1 MYHLVLRTSALTLA
15 LVLLF
20 VSGIVS
26 PLTKQ
31 LSIQTEQYLASVV
44 GASASVTPNGLN
56 EVTAALTARETNLHE
71 RENALRERELSLGL
85 QNGGAPSNDYT
96 VYILSVILFI
106 LLVLI
111 VMNYILDFMRNQ
123 SPVTTSRYGTMT

>member
-1 MYHLVLRTSALTLA
+1 MQHSMYHIVLRTSALTLS

-20 VSGIVS
+20 VSGVVS

-31 LSIQTEQYLASVV
+31 LSIQTEQYLASAV
-44 GASASVTPNGLN
+44 GASASVTPNGIN
-56 EVTAALTARETNLHE
+56 EVTAALTARET
-71 RENALRERELSLGL
+71 ALRERELALGL
-85 QNGGAPSNDYT
+85 NTDAAPSNDYT

-111 VMNYILDFMRNQ
+111 VMNYVLDFMRAAN
-123 SPVTTSRYGTMT
+123 VGNRERYGKVA